1 MGGDAFGSLRLGAV
15 YGIVQETAGLTARID
30 GKDARFLVNGR
41 KPDEDQQK
49 LFAAAMKGETLL
61 GFKGFEKGEDARAR
75 GLQKL
80 YNVVDP
86 DNITATF
93 VDSPSGLT
101 GGPALQIDAPQV
113 RGFWETPGGIL
124 ENVIL

>member
-1 MGGDAFGSLRLGAV
+1 M
-15 YGIVQETAGLTARID
+15 
-30 GKDARFLVNGR
+30 NGR

-86 DNITATF
+86 DNITATSWT
-93 VDSPSGLT
+93 VP
-101 GGPALQIDAPQV
+101 PA
-113 RGFWETPGGIL
+113 
-124 ENVIL
+124 